1 MKRLLRSLLLGA
13 ILSAL
18 LCVGV
23 LAADSES
30 VKGGIYNISENTD
43 VTLTPKDASGS
54 SIPAGTDTSI
64 SGDYYANAVKF
75 DVKADNLTENQ
86 QYLLLVLKGGA
97 DGSAPGVPTADNIA
111 YIDQAA
117 ATETGVSFTAYP
129 KELTKGKYYV
139 YLVGGGTAFA
149 QSQVASF
156 EYDKKYTLGDVDEDG
171 YWTANDALYTL
182 QIAVNKVVLKIDGID
197 TPVTDVIRAAA
208 DTDKDGYATANDALL
223 ILQKAVGK
231 NVF

>member
-18 LCVGV
+18 LCVGA
-23 LAADSES
+23 LAAESEP
-30 VKGGIYNISENTD
+30 VKGGIYNIKSSN
-43 VTLTPKDASGS
+43 VTLTPNTEATKDTVD
-54 SIPAGTDTSI
+54 GTEYT
-64 SGDYYANAVKF
+64 DYYANAVKF
-75 DVKADNLTENQ
+75 DVKAEKLAENQ

-111 YIDQAA
+111 YIDQMA
-117 ATETGVSFTAYP
+117 ATETGVDFTAYP

-156 EYDKKYTLGDVDEDG
+156 EYDKKYTLGDVDDNG
-171 YWTANDALYTL
+171 VIDAT
-182 QIAVNKVVLKIDGID
+182 
-197 TPVTDVIRAAA
+197 
-208 DTDKDGYATANDALL
+208 DALL
-223 ILQKAVGK
+223 TLQHAAKLSTLQGRDFLAADVDKNQVVDGTDALMILQRAAKLIDK
-231 NVF
+231 FPD

>member
-23 LAADSES
+23 LATESEP
-30 VKGGIYNISENTD
+30 VKGGIYNIKSSN
-43 VTLTPKDASGS
+43 VTLTPNTEATKDTVD
-54 SIPAGTDTSI
+54 GTEYT
-64 SGDYYANAVKF
+64 DYYANAVKF
-75 DVKADNLTENQ
+75 DVKAENLTKDQ

-97 DGSAPGVPTADNIA
+97 DGSAPGVPTAENIA

-117 ATETGVSFTAYP
+117 AQNGSVDFTAYP
-129 KELTKGKYYV
+129 KELTKGTYHV
-139 YLVGGGTAFA
+139 YLVGAGKTFA
-149 QSQVASF
+149 ESKVASF
-156 EYDKKYTLGDVDEDG
+156 ECDQKYTLGDVDEDG

>member
-18 LCVGV
+18 LCVGA
-23 LAADSES
+23 LAADGEP

-97 DGSAPGVPTADNIA
+97 DGSAPSVPTAGNIA
-111 YIDQAA
+111 YIDQMAA
-117 ATETGVSFTAYP
+117 QNGSVSFTAYP
-129 KELTKGKYYV
+129 KELTKGTYHV
-139 YLVGGGTAFA
+139 YLVGAGKTFA
-149 QSQVASF
+149 ESKVATF
-156 EYDKKYTLGDVDEDG
+156 QCDQRYTLGDVNEDG
-171 YWTANDALYTL
+171 VINTLDALAILQNAAELKTL
-182 QIAVNKVVLKIDGID
+182 
-197 TPVTDVIRAAA
+197 TDAQKLAA
-208 DTDKDGYATANDALL
+208 DVAKPFGMINTLDALRV
-223 ILQKAVGK
+223 LQYAAGIIPS
-231 NVF
+231 F

>member
-23 LAADSES
+23 LAAESEP
-30 VKGGIYNISENTD
+30 VKGGIYNIKSSN
-43 VTLTPKDASGS
+43 VTLTPNTEATKDTVD
-54 SIPAGTDTSI
+54 GTEYT
-64 SGDYYANAVKF
+64 DYYANAVKF
-75 DVKADNLTENQ
+75 DVKAENLTKDQ

-111 YIDQAA
+111 YIDQMA
-117 ATETGVSFTAYP
+117 ATETRVSFTAYP
-129 KELTKGKYYV
+129 KELTRGKYYV

-156 EYDKKYTLGDVDEDG
+156 EYDKKYTLGDVDDNG
-171 YWTANDALYTL
+171 VIDAT
-182 QIAVNKVVLKIDGID
+182 
-197 TPVTDVIRAAA
+197 
-208 DTDKDGYATANDALL
+208 DALL
-223 ILQKAVGK
+223 TLQHAAKLSTLQGRDFLAADVDKNQVVDGTDALMILQRAAKLIDK
-231 NVF
+231 FPD

>member
-30 VKGGIYNISENTD
+30 VKGGIYNIKSSN
-43 VTLTPKDASGS
+43 VTLTPNTEATKDTVD
-54 SIPAGTDTSI
+54 GTEYT
-64 SGDYYANAVKF
+64 DYYANAVKF
-75 DVKADNLTENQ
+75 DVKAENLTKDQ

-111 YIDQAA
+111 YIDQMA

-139 YLVGGGTAFA
+139 YLVGGGMAFA

-156 EYDKKYTLGDVDEDG
+156 EYDRKYTLGDVNEDG
-171 YWTANDALYTL
+171 EIDSRDALRTL
-182 QIAVNKVVLKIDGID
+182 RGAAGIITLTPNQAKAADVNKDNEIDS
-197 TPVTDVIRAAA
+197 R
-208 DTDKDGYATANDALL
+208 DALRILRYVANL
-223 ILQKAVGK
+223 ITE
-231 NVF
+231 F

>member
-18 LCVGV
+18 LCVGA
-23 LAADSES
+23 LAADGEP

-75 DVKADNLTENQ
+75 EVKAEKLAENQ
-86 QYLLLVLKGGA
+86 QYLLLVLKGE
-97 DGSAPGVPTADNIA
+97 GVPTAENIA

-117 ATETGVSFTAYP
+117 AQNGSVSFAAYP
-129 KELTKGKYYV
+129 KELTKGTYHV

-149 QSQVASF
+149 DSQVASF
-156 EYDKKYTLGDVDEDG
+156 EYDKKYTLGDVNDDG
-171 YWTANDALYTL
+171 SIDTTDALITL
-182 QIAVNKVVLKIDGID
+182 RHAVKLRLLTGVEFLAGDVNVDGAVD
-197 TPVTDVIRAAA
+197 TT
-208 DTDKDGYATANDALL
+208 DALM
-223 ILQKAVGK
+223 ILRRAVK
-231 NVF
+231 LVDHF

>member
-18 LCVGV
+18 LCVGA
-23 LAADSES
+23 LAAESEP
-30 VKGGIYNISENTD
+30 VKGGIYNISVDTN
-43 VTLTPKDASGS
+43 VTLKPNTEAT
-54 SIPAGTDTSI
+54 TDTVD
-64 SGDYYANAVKF
+64 GTEYTDYYANAVKF
-75 DVKADNLTENQ
+75 DVKAENLTENQ

-111 YIDQAA
+111 YIDQMA

>member
-30 VKGGIYNISENTD
+30 VKGGIYNISVNTN
-43 VTLTPKDASGS
+43 VTLKPNTEAT
-54 SIPAGTDTSI
+54 TDTVDGTEYI
-64 SGDYYANAVKF
+64 DYYANAVKF
-75 DVKADNLTENQ
+75 EVKAEKLAENQ

-111 YIDQAA
+111 YIDQMA
-117 ATETGVSFTAYP
+117 ATETGVTFTAYP
-129 KELTKGKYYV
+129 KELTKGTYYV

-149 QSQVASF
+149 DSQVARF
-156 EYDKKYTLGDVDEDG
+156 EYNKKYILGDVDNSG
-171 YWTANDALYTL
+171 ALSATDALWTL
-182 QIAVNKVVLKIDGID
+182 QAVAGKRTLSEIS
-197 TPVTDVIRAAA
+197 ALAA
-208 DTDKDGYATANDALL
+208 DADKSGSLSATDALW
-223 ILQKAVGK
+223 ILQAVAGK
-231 NVF
+231 RTLN

>member
-18 LCVGV
+18 LCVGA
-23 LAADSES
+23 LAADGEP
-30 VKGGIYNISENTD
+30 VKGGIYNITGS

-75 DVKADNLTENQ
+75 DVKAENLTENQ

-97 DGSAPGVPTADNIA
+97 DGSAPGVPTAENIA

-117 ATETGVSFTAYP
+117 AQNGSVSFAAYP
-129 KELTKGKYYV
+129 KELTKGTYHV
-139 YLVGGGTAFA
+139 YLVGGGTAFNA
-149 QSQVASF
+149 AEPDATFQ
-156 EYDKKYTLGDVDEDG
+156 YDKKYTLGDVNDDG
-171 YWTANDALYTL
+171 AIDSEDALMAL
-182 QIAVNKVVLKIDGID
+182 QIFTKII
-197 TPVTDVIRAAA
+197 TPTETQRLAA
-208 DTDKDGYATANDALL
+208 DVNRDTMIDSEDALL
-223 ILQKAVGK
+223 ILRYFVKQITS
-231 NVF
+231 FE

>member
-1 MKRLLRSLLLGA
+1 MKRLMRSLLLA
-13 ILSAL
+13 AVLCTV

-75 DVKADNLTENQ
+75 DVKAEKLAENQ
-86 QYLLLVLKGGA
+86 QYLLLVLKGE
-97 DGSAPGVPTADNIA
+97 GVPTAENIA

-117 ATETGVSFTAYP
+117 AQNGSVDFTAYP
-129 KELTKGKYYV
+129 KELTKGTYHV
-139 YLVGGGTAFA
+139 YLVGAGMKFA
-149 QSQVASF
+149 ESKVATF
-156 EYDKKYTLGDVDEDG
+156 QCDQRYTLGDVTEDG
-171 YWTANDALYTL
+171 EILVNDAQLILNYLVEKATL
-182 QIAVNKVVLKIDGID
+182 
-197 TPVTDVIRAAA
+197 TPVQILAA
-208 DTDKDGYATANDALL
+208 DVTHDGEILVNDAQL
-223 ILQKAVGK
+223 ILNYLVDKATLA
-231 NVF
+231 

>member
-18 LCVGV
+18 LCVGA

-30 VKGGIYNISENTD
+30 VKGGIYNIKSSN
-43 VTLTPKDASGS
+43 VTLKPNTEAT
-54 SIPAGTDTSI
+54 TDTVD
-64 SGDYYANAVKF
+64 GTEYTDYYANAVKF
-75 DVKADNLTENQ
+75 EVKAENLTENQ

-111 YIDQAA
+111 YIDQMA
-117 ATETGVSFTAYP
+117 ATETGVDFTAYP
-129 KELTKGKYYV
+129 KELTKGTYYV

-156 EYDKKYTLGDVDEDG
+156 EYDKKYTLGDVNEDG
-171 YWTANDALYTL
+171 KINISDVT
-182 QIAVNKVVLKIDGID
+182 VVLNHVVENIVLAGNKYM
-197 TPVTDVIRAAA
+197 AA
-208 DTDKDGYATANDALL
+208 DVTKDGVVNIRDVTRLL
-223 ILQKAVGK
+223 NYVVENISS
-231 NVF
+231 FD

>member
-75 DVKADNLTENQ
+75 DVKAENLTENQ
-86 QYLLLVLKGGA
+86 QYLLLVLKGE
-97 DGSAPGVPTADNIA
+97 GVPTAENIA

-117 ATETGVSFTAYP
+117 AQNGSVSFTAYP
-129 KELTKGKYYV
+129 KELRTGTYYV
-139 YLVGGGTAFA
+139 YLVSEGKAFKA
-149 QSQVASF
+149 ENYAAKFSYDQVW
-156 EYDKKYTLGDVDEDG
+156 KIGDANGDG
-171 YWTANDALYTL
+171 VVNIQDAVVIL
-182 QIAVNKVVLKIDGID
+182 QYCVGNLSLNGSLKL
-197 TPVTDVIRAAA
+197 AA
-208 DTDKDGYATANDALL
+208 DANRDGVVNIQDAV
-223 ILQKAVGK
+223 IVLQYCVG
-231 NVF
+231 NVTLE

>member
-18 LCVGV
+18 LCVGA
-23 LAADSES
+23 LAADSEP
-30 VKGGIYNISENTD
+30 VKGGIYNIKSSN
-43 VTLTPKDASGS
+43 VTLTPNTEATKDTVD
-54 SIPAGTDTSI
+54 GTEYT
-64 SGDYYANAVKF
+64 DYYANAVKF
-75 DVKADNLTENQ
+75 DVKAENLTKDQ

-111 YIDQAA
+111 YIDQMA
-117 ATETGVSFTAYP
+117 ATETRVSFTAYP

-156 EYDKKYTLGDVDEDG
+156 EYDKKYTLGDVNEDG
-171 YWTANDALYTL
+171 KVNINDVLSLLNYIAKKGTLSENGLLAADVDRNGVANIND
-182 QIAVNKVVLKIDGID
+182 VLKILNYITNKID
-197 TPVTDVIRAAA
+197 TL
-208 DTDKDGYATANDALL
+208 N
-223 ILQKAVGK
+223 
-231 NVF
+231 

>member
-18 LCVGV
+18 LCVGA
-23 LAADSES
+23 LAAESEP

-75 DVKADNLTENQ
+75 DVKAENLTENQ
-86 QYLLLVLKGGA
+86 QYLLLVLKGNA
-97 DGSAPGVPTADNIA
+97 DGSAPGVPTAENIA

-117 ATETGVSFTAYP
+117 AQNGSVSFAAYP
-129 KELTKGKYYV
+129 KELTKGTYHV
-139 YLVGGGTAFA
+139 YLVGGGTAFNA
-149 QSQVASF
+149 AEPDATFQ
-156 EYDKKYTLGDVDEDG
+156 YDKKYTLGDVNDDGKINAIDAVLILRAAIGKTELTDIQQKAADVNEDKSVN
-171 YWTANDALYTL
+171 ALDA
-182 QIAVNKVVLKIDGID
+182 VVVL
-197 TPVTDVIRAAA
+197 R
-208 DTDKDGYATANDALL
+208 
-223 ILQKAVGK
+223 KAVGK
-231 NVF
+231 SSILD